1 LCTRELRAARS
12 GSDPHIVRSLGFG
25 VPFWQELGGTSG
37 LAIDTAVPWRQSGA
51 LHGR

>member
-12 GSDPHIVRSLGFG
+12 GSDPHIVRIG